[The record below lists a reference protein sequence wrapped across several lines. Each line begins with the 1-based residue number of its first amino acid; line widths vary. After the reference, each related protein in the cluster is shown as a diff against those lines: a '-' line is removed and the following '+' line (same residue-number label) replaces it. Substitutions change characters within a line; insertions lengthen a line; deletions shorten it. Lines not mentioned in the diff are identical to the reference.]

1 VLDNEVAVAISRR
14 PIEDYARFEALLD
27 AQPKAPRKARRQLW
41 DLLQAPV
48 ADDEREIPLMRV
60 AEPVDKQRL
69 RKLQDAVAGVA
80 AALEIPEGLLCA
92 RRQLEALLDRRGWP
106 DALAGWRRSLLEPVL
121 APLLD

>member
-1 VLDNEVAVAISRR
+1 
-14 PIEDYARFEALLD
+14 
-27 AQPKAPRKARRQLW
+27 
-41 DLLQAPV
+41 
-48 ADDEREIPLMRV
+48 
-60 AEPVDKQRL
+60 
-69 RKLQDAVAGVA
+69 VAGVA